1 MLTYDSYISY
11 HIQDQQWTE
20 GYLVPH
26 LLAADYHIATS
37 DSVVSLN
44 ESYWTSRARA
54 IQQSRY
60 VLLVVSAAWL
70 EHEWGMMQRYIP
82 HPVTSHPLPL
92 PPPRGEGEFGS
103 PSPFMAAGAGGEGAE
118 RENKGER
125 PHPIVLLLEQI
136 SLPPALLPLPLVDFT
151 NKQQWKGAMMRLLTM
166 QGEPLP
172 QPTPAPKLPK
182 LPAPPAST
190 TPPNDPAQTGTT
202 LRLLWHKFTR
212 KESS

>member
-44 ESYWTSRARA
+44 EPYWTSRARA
-54 IQQSRY
+54 IQQSRH

-82 HPVTSHPLPL
+82 PSVPPHPLPL

-103 PSPFMAAGAGGEGAE
+103 PSPVMGAGGRGE
-118 RENKGER
+118 RESEHESPR
-125 PHPIVLLLEQI
+125 PIVLLLEQI
-136 SLPPALLPLPLVDFT
+136 SLPPALHPLPLVDFT
-151 NKQQWKGAMMRLLTM
+151 NEQQWKDAMVRLLTM
-166 QGEPLP
+166 HGEPLP
-172 QPTPAPKLPK
+172 QPTPAPKLPTP
-182 LPAPPAST
+182 PAPPASP
-190 TPPNDPAQTGTT
+190 TPPNDSLQTTTT
-202 LRLLWHKFTR
+202 LRLLWHKFRR
-212 KESS
+212 KESL